1 MKQRNLAR
9 ISRPFSDDETEAP
22 DEMSAEKP
30 ADAAAETS
38 EADYSFEGY
47 SVDFIDKV
55 ALMPIAFTTQ
65 SRR

>member
-1 MKQRNLAR
+1 MRRRSLAR
-9 ISRPFSDDETEAP
+9 MFSDDEAQAADEPAAEATEAAP
-22 DEMSAEKP
+22 
-30 ADAAAETS
+30 ETS

-55 ALMPIAFTTQ
+55 ALMPIVTAAQ